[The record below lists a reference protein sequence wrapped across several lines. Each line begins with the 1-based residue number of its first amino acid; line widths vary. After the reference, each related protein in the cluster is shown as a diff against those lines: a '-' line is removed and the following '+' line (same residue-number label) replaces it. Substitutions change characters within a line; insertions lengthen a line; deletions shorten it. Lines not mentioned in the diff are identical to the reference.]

1 MVEGGGFEPPYPKGP
16 DLQSGAFNRSAI
28 PPQRLGRTP
37 SKRTRVIVQLRLPVN
52 GVLLSMLTR
61 FWIPCFVPRDK
72 ATACVPNCA
81 KLSIPKT

>member
-28 PPQRLGRTP
+28 PPQRLERTP
-37 SKRTRVIVQLRLPVN
+37 SKRTSVIVQLRLPVN

-61 FWIPCFVPRDK
+61 FWIPCFVQHDK
-72 ATACVPNCA
+72 ATASVLNCA
-81 KLSIPKT
+81 KLPVPKT